1 MVRWKEP
8 NDLSKDS
15 THSEEQTQQDE
26 EPDRANAEKQ
36 LNEQRQQNYQNGT
49 GNKKAQ
55 TSYEELTHSCP
66 AT

>member
-1 MVRWKEP
+1 MSWKRAG
-8 NDLSKDS
+8 DLSKDG
-15 THSEEQTQQDE
+15 THSEEQKQQDE

-36 LNEQRQQNYQNGT
+36 LNEQRQQNYQNST

-55 TSYEELTHSCP
+55 ASYEELTHSCP